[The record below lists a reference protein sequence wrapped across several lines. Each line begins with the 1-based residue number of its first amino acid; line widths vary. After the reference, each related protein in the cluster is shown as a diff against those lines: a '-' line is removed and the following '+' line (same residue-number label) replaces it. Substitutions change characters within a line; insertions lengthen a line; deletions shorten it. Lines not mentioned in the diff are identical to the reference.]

1 MAVCTIL
8 YAAPHTKLTYSTLL
22 PPYINQTLPS
32 TRGSHPKQ
40 TNRRDMPET
49 FYEVLSLL
57 HTRRAKMAPFSQRAT
72 APQQLRAR
80 FSLIAVGTTAWQQA
94 MRYVVAIRQKDS
106 LLWCG
111 VGRRATNE
119 STNQPTRSQSLNF
132 ATTTAT
138 GCWESE

>member
-57 HTRRAKMAPFSQRAT
+57 HTRRAKMAPFSQRAI
-72 APQQLRAR
+72 ALQQLRAR
-80 FSLIAVGTTAWQQA
+80 FSLVRYGDSMAASVAVRGGDKAE
-94 MRYVVAIRQKDS
+94 RQFAAVRCRSKS
-106 LLWCG
+106 YQ
-111 VGRRATNE
+111 RI
-119 STNQPTRSQSLNF
+119 NQPTRSQSLNF
-132 ATTTAT
+132 ATSTVT
-138 GCWESE
+138 GCCESEWL